1 MRKFILKLLGIKVPP
16 SIHNFTVRIGTV
28 NYSAT
33 STSLEQCTEEIVR
46 FHERLK
52 PEPIDYIG

>member
-1 MRKFILKLLGIKVPP
+1 MRKYLIKLLGIKTPQA
-16 SIHNFTVRIGTV
+16 IHTFTVSIGTV

-33 STSLEQCTEEIVR
+33 STSLEQCTEEIVK
-46 FHERLK
+46 FHERIK